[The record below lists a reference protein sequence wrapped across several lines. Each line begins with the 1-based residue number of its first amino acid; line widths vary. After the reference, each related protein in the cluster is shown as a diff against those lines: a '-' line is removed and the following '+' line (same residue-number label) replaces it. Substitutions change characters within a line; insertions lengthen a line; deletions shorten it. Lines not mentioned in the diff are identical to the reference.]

1 MINVAI
7 LDDEPRGS
15 WLMEQKL
22 KNFGNDVVVK
32 AIYHFPAEA
41 LKDINQLNID
51 VLFLDVEM
59 PLYTGFQFLEKLGEF
74 NFEVIFTTAYDKYIL
89 DALHLSAVDYLLKP
103 ISEQSLETAIT
114 RLKKRIIEKSSQS
127 KVVLPQTK
135 QINNRNK
142 LALPTAE
149 GIHLVDKSSIIRIEA
164 LSNYSA
170 FILSNGK
177 KIIVS
182 HTLKEYDS
190 ILQDDNFFRV
200 NRSIIVNLDYAV
212 KYKKGEGG
220 ILELSDGFEADV
232 SPQKKEEL
240 ITRLF

>member
-1 MINVAI
+1 M
-7 LDDEPRGS
+7 
-15 WLMEQKL
+15 
-22 KNFGNDVVVK
+22 
-32 AIYHFPAEA
+32 
-41 LKDINQLNID
+41 
-51 VLFLDVEM
+51 
-59 PLYTGFQFLEKLGEF
+59 
-74 NFEVIFTTAYDKYIL
+74 
-89 DALHLSAVDYLLKP
+89 
-103 ISEQSLETAIT
+103 
-114 RLKKRIIEKSSQS
+114 
-127 KVVLPQTK
+127 
-135 QINNRNK
+135 
-142 LALPTAE
+142 
-149 GIHLVDKSSIIRIEA
+149 VDKTSIIRIEA

-182 HTLKEYDS
+182 HTLKEYDC